1 MQVCPNENPKKPPS
15 FVCVGCE
22 VPLESRLCKNRRGR
36 GDRVLESRGFSVCEW
51 SAENTLTT
59 HRKRRG
65 RAGGVSR
72 ARLVYSSRGKPR
84 SPLRWSR
91 GTRDEDRQMCRIVRG
106 FCNVCLLDT
115 SRVKTRQNV
124 KVKRS
129 SGSLRDPDPRGAP
142 QAPPRTKIQ
151 KLDESSR
158 AKSKNEKRVRNQNPN
173 PKICPTA
180 RAPHTTTSYSAG
192 ASRWF
197 GSERGGETPSFARW
211 RLAALA

>member
-1 MQVCPNENPKKPPS
+1 M
-15 FVCVGCE
+15 
-22 VPLESRLCKNRRGR
+22 
-36 GDRVLESRGFSVCEW
+36 
-51 SAENTLTT
+51 
-59 HRKRRG
+59 
-65 RAGGVSR
+65 SR

-124 KVKRS
+124 KRS

-151 KLDESSR
+151 KLDESGR
-158 AKSKNEKRVRNQNPN
+158 AKSKNEKRVNQNPN
-173 PKICPTA
+173 LKSAQPLALPTQLRRIVLVQA
-180 RAPHTTTSYSAG
+180 GGLGRNEVERLRPSPGGAWPPSRRRAVVAATPCYSSLQPLFKGGRFEISG
-192 ASRWF
+192 A
-197 GSERGGETPSFARW
+197 T
-211 RLAALA
+211 